1 MSRLKFEMDYCEARL
16 DTIQVHR
23 STVVCLDTE
32 SVPEFLTSLRFSDL
46 FNLPGEYVPMNPE
59 IFSAMRA
66 GNIELL
72 EKLKSYETPMACLK
86 SDGGD
91 SVLHLAAA
99 SGHLELVKNIITECP
114 CLLLEPN
121 SKYQIP
127 LHVAARAGRSAV
139 VKALVASVLYFS
151 PRVPEEDR
159 DRLNIYVLKDI
170 DGDTPLHAALKD
182 LHEKAEVSHVR

>member
-46 FNLPGEYVPMNPE
+46 FNLPGEYAPMNPE

-66 GNIELL
+66 GKIELL